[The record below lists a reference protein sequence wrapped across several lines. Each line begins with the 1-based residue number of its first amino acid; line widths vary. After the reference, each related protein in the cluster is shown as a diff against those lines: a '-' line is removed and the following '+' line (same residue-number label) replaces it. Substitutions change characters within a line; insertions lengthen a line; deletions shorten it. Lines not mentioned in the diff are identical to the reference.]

1 VRAAGAPEAIVHH
14 RYGEVD
20 LSKES
25 PIACVMAA
33 LDEEQRLR
41 RKELEERLGAFVE
54 EVRELADGYALR
66 LPAGSRMVT
75 DVAEFVT
82 YERLCCPF
90 LDFEIRVEREGGP
103 LWLRL
108 TGREGVK
115 EFVRQEFGFND
126 ITSKD

>member
-1 VRAAGAPEAIVHH
+1 M
-14 RYGEVD
+14 
-20 LSKES
+20 SKES

-33 LDEEQRLR
+33 LDEEQRRR

-66 LPAGSRMVT
+66 LPAESRMVT

-90 LDFEIRVEREGGP
+90 LDFEMKVEREGGP

-108 TGREGVK
+108 TGRAGVK
-115 EFVRQEFGFND
+115 EFVRLEFGFND
-126 ITSKD
+126 IKK

>member
-1 VRAAGAPEAIVHH
+1 M
-14 RYGEVD
+14 
-20 LSKES
+20 SKES

-33 LDEEQRLR
+33 LDEEQRRR
-41 RKELEERLGAFVE
+41 RKELEERLGASVE

-66 LPAGSRMVT
+66 LPSGSRMVT

-90 LDFEIRVEREGGP
+90 LDFEINVEREGGP

-108 TGREGVK
+108 KGREGVK
-115 EFVRQEFGFND
+115 EFVRHEFGLD
-126 ITSKD
+126 RWS

>member
-1 VRAAGAPEAIVHH
+1 
-14 RYGEVD
+14 
-20 LSKES
+20 LSQES

-33 LDEEQRLR
+33 LGEEQRRR
-41 RKELEERLGAFVE
+41 RKELEQSLGASVE

-66 LPAGSRMVT
+66 LPSGSRT
-75 DVAEFVT
+75 LLDAAEFVT

-90 LDFEIRVEREGGP
+90 LDFEINVEREGGP

-126 ITSKD
+126 GTSYSGLRTED

>member
-1 VRAAGAPEAIVHH
+1 M
-14 RYGEVD
+14 
-20 LSKES
+20 SKES

-33 LDEEQRLR
+33 LGEEQRRR
-41 RKELEERLGAFVE
+41 RKELEGRLGASVE

-66 LPAGSRMVT
+66 LPAESRMVT

-90 LDFEIRVEREGGP
+90 LDFEINVEREGGP

-108 TGREGVK
+108 KGREGVK
-115 EFVRQEFGFND
+115 EFVRVELGLD
-126 ITSKD
+126 RRS

>member
-1 VRAAGAPEAIVHH
+1 M
-14 RYGEVD
+14 
-20 LSKES
+20 SQES

-33 LDEEQRLR
+33 LDAEQRRR
-41 RKELEERLGAFVE
+41 RKELEERVGASVE
-54 EVRELADGYALR
+54 EVRELADGYAVR
-66 LPAGSRMVT
+66 LPSDART
-75 DVAEFVT
+75 LLEVAEFVT

-90 LDFEIRVEREGGP
+90 LDFEINVEREGGP

-126 ITSKD
+126 ILKAVTSDE